1 MMLDDVP
8 PWAMGLGWNAGL
20 AAIAR
25 LLPRPVLTPAGL
37 IHAVGLGALLW
48 GCLGPRGYSLM
59 VVYLV
64 AGSAVTSVG
73 LDIKKAKGIAEARD
87 GARGPANLWGAAIGG
102 AVCALGYAIAPAP
115 WWLVGYVGSIATKL
129 ADTTAS
135 EIGKAYGR
143 TTVSSVTWQP
153 VPPGTEGA
161 VSLEGTLAGL
171 GAAVL
176 VSLLGWGLGLV
187 SSPLAVGI
195 CVLAALV
202 ATSLESW
209 VGATWQG
216 SIPWLTNEMVNGL
229 NVLTGAAIAVGLAYG
244 LG

>member
-1 MMLDDVP
+1 MMWDEAPV
-8 PWAMGLGWNAGL
+8 WAIGLGWNVGL

-25 LLPRPVLTPAGL
+25 LLPRQVLTPAGL
-37 IHAVGLGALLW
+37 VHAVGLGTLLW
-48 GCLGPRGYSLM
+48 SCLGLRGYGLM
-59 VVYLV
+59 VGYLV
-64 AGSAVTSVG
+64 AGSAVTYVG
-73 LDIKKAKGIAEARD
+73 LDIKKAKGIAEGRD

-115 WWLVGYVGSIATKL
+115 AWLVGYVGSIATKL

-161 VSLEGTLAGL
+161 VSLEGTVAGWM
-171 GAAVL
+171 AAVL
-176 VSLLGWGLGLV
+176 VSLVGWGLGLV
-187 SSPLAVGI
+187 TSPLAVGC
-195 CVLAALV
+195 CVVAAVV

-216 SIPWLTNEMVNGL
+216 RLPWLTNELVNGL
-229 NVLTGAAIAVGLAYG
+229 NVVTGAAIAGGLAYG